1 MGETVSGRLPDD
13 VIAALDELASA
24 TGRSRSDVL
33 RDVVRRGV
41 AAERVAQ
48 AIEAYR
54 HRRASLRKAASMAGI
69 PIGAFLDE
77 IRRAGILRDYHAA
90 DVQEDLEWATRP

>member
-13 VIAALDELASA
+13 VVAALDELAAA

-54 HRRASLRKAASMAGI
+54 QRRASLGKAARMAAL

-77 IRRAGILRDYHAA
+77 LRRAGILRDYDASDA
-90 DVQEDLEWATRP
+90 RDDLEWAKRA

>member
-13 VIAALDELASA
+13 IVAALDELGRAS
-24 TGRSRSDVL
+24 GRSRSEVL

-54 HRRASLRKAASMAGI
+54 TRRASLGKATQMAGI
-69 PIGAFLDE
+69 SMGVFLDE
-77 IRRAGILRDYHAA
+77 LRRAGILRDYERT
-90 DVQEDLEWATRP
+90 DLQEDLEWAAKP

>member
-13 VIAALDELASA
+13 VIAALDELGRAS
-24 TGRSRSDVL
+24 GRSRSEVL

-41 AAERVAQ
+41 AAERIAQ

-54 HRRASLRKAASMAGI
+54 FRRVSLGKATLMSGI
-69 PIGAFLDE
+69 PMGAFLDE
-77 IRRAGILRDYHAA
+77 LRRAGILRDY
-90 DVQEDLEWATRP
+90 DRPDLQEDLEWAAKP

>member
-13 VIAALDELASA
+13 VVAALDELGRAS
-24 TGRSRSDVL
+24 GRSRSEVL

-54 HRRASLRKAASMAGI
+54 FRRASLGKATQMAAI
-69 PIGAFLDE
+69 PMGAFVDE
-77 IRRAGILRDYHAA
+77 LRRAGILRDY
-90 DVQEDLEWATRP
+90 DRTDLQEDLAWAAKP

>member
-13 VIAALDELASA
+13 VVAALDELASA

-41 AAERVAQ
+41 EAERIAQ

-54 HRRASLRKAASMAGI
+54 HRRVSLGKAAQMAGI
-69 PIGAFLDE
+69 PIGALLDE
-77 IRRAGILRDYHAA
+77 IRRAGILRDYHASDA
-90 DVQEDLEWATRP
+90 QEDLEWSADR

>member
-13 VIAALDELASA
+13 VVAALDELGRAS
-24 TGRSRSDVL
+24 GRSRSEVL

-41 AAERVAQ
+41 AAERIAQ

-54 HRRASLRKAASMAGI
+54 HRRASLGKATQMAGI
-69 PIGAFLDE
+69 PMGAFLDE
-77 IRRAGILRDYHAA
+77 LRRVGILRDY
-90 DVQEDLEWATRP
+90 DRTDLQEDLEWAARP

>member
-13 VIAALDELASA
+13 VVAALDELGRA
-24 TGRSRSDVL
+24 TGRTRSEVL

-41 AAERVAQ
+41 AAERIAQ

-54 HRRASLRKAASMAGI
+54 TRQASLGKATQLAGI
-69 PIGAFLDE
+69 PVGAFMDE
-77 IRRAGILRDYHAA
+77 LRRAGILRDY
-90 DVQEDLEWATRP
+90 DRTDLEDDLTWATGR